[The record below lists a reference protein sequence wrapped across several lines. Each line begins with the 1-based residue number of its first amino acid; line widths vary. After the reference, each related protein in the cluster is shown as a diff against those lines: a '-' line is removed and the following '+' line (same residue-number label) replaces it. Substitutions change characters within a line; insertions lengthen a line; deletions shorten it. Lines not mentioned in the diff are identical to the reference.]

1 MTPLKKANLLFY
13 SGCGLMIAGSVLMTL
28 GALYAKPFLLYAGE
42 VLIFFGVVFIVCKIL
57 VQRQTRFNGPQS

>member
-1 MTPLKKANLLFY
+1 
-13 SGCGLMIAGSVLMTL
+13 MIAGSVLMTL

-57 VQRQTRFNGPQS
+57 VQRQAGFNRPQS